1 MATSRAE
8 KMLDPETLAGM
19 MSEGINP
26 RRMVPTTVDRMPP
39 TTAGL
44 PSLMMFT
51 DPALKDTN
59 TGGYVLRSSGTGTG
73 PAMSQALFMR
83 PFNPQESTKDTQD
96 TVAHETEH
104 LLARQ
109 NLGDPAAI
117 NRKFDE
123 LVKDKNI
130 RTEFVSNA
138 VSVAPYLKEKY
149 GMQSGYFSPKMVE
162 FQGRRAPNL
171 LYEQLAVLSSIEQ
184 VNNVDLTKDP
194 VLRETLF
201 KSPAVRETYNALTG
215 LRQTRLDP
223 RDLPPYERLPEP
235 TIMQKMKKVL
245 NFSKGGMVE
254 RNNHDNRS
262 YK

>member
-1 MATSRAE
+1 MATSRPE
-8 KMLDPETLAGM
+8 QMLDPETLAILM
-19 MSEGINP
+19 REGLNP
-26 RRMVPTTVDRMPP
+26 RKMVPATVDRMPS

-44 PSLMMFT
+44 PSLMMLN
-51 DPALKDTN
+51 DPSLQN
-59 TGGYVLRSSGTGTG
+59 TTTAGYVVGG
-73 PAMSQALFMR
+73 PRTRDPRALSQAVFMR
-83 PFNPQESTKDTQD
+83 ASNPQENPKEPQD
-96 TVAHETEH
+96 IVAHETEH

-109 NLGDPAAI
+109 NLGGPSKI
-117 NRKFDE
+117 NSKFDE
-123 LVKDKNI
+123 LVKDKNV
-130 RTEFVSNA
+130 RKEFVTNA
-138 VSVAPYLKEKY
+138 VNVAPYLKEKY
-149 GMQSGYFSPKMVE
+149 NMDSGYFMPEMLT
-162 FQGRRAPNL
+162 FQGPQAPNL
-171 LYEQLAVLSSIEQ
+171 LYEQLAVLSAIEQ

>member
-1 MATSRAE
+1 MATSRPE
-8 KMLDPETLAGM
+8 KMLDPETLAILM
-19 MSEGINP
+19 REGTNP
-26 RRMVPTTVDRMPP
+26 RRLVPATVDRMPS

-44 PSLMMFT
+44 PSLMMFN
-51 DPALKDTN
+51 DPDLQSTGRAGYMVSPDTA
-59 TGGYVLRSSGTGTG
+59 GAR
-73 PAMSQALFMR
+73 AMSQALFIR
-83 PFNPQESTKDTQD
+83 PPSPKEDPKERQD

-109 NLGDPAAI
+109 NLGDSAEI
-117 NRKFDE
+117 NLKFDE
-123 LVKDKNI
+123 LIKDKGV
-130 RTEFVSNA
+130 RRAFVENA
-138 VSVAPYLKEKY
+138 VNAAPYLKEKY
-149 GMQSGYFSPKMVE
+149 NMDSAYFSPKMVE
-162 FQGRRAPNL
+162 FQGRRAKNL
-171 LYEQLAVLSSIEQ
+171 LYEQLAVLSAIEQ
-184 VNNVDLTKDP
+184 TNNVDLTKDP

-201 KSPAVRETYNALTG
+201 KDPAVRETYNALVG

-235 TIMQKMKKVL
+235 GMMDKFKKAL

>member
-1 MATSRAE
+1 MATSRPE
-8 KMLDPETLAGM
+8 QMLDQESLATLMG
-19 MSEGINP
+19 EGISP
-26 RRMVPTTVDRMPP
+26 RKLAPATVDRMPP

-44 PSLMMFT
+44 PSLMMFD
-51 DPALKDTN
+51 DPSLQNTT
-59 TGGYVLRSSGTGTG
+59 TGGYVVSGSRTGD
-73 PAMSQALFMR
+73 PRALSQALFMQPAASR
-83 PFNPQESTKDTQD
+83 NSPEQART
-96 TVAHETEH
+96 TVAHEAEH

-109 NLGDPAAI
+109 NLGRPSQI
-117 NRKFDE
+117 NLKFDE
-123 LVKDKNI
+123 LIKDKGA
-130 RTEFVSNA
+130 RRAFVENA
-138 VSVAPYLKEKY
+138 VNLAPYLEEKY
-149 GMQSGYFSPKMVE
+149 NMDSGYFSPDMLK
-162 FQGRRAPNL
+162 FQGPQASNL
-171 LYEQLAVLSSIEQ
+171 LYEQLAVLSAIEQ

-201 KSPAVRETYNALTG
+201 KNPAVRETYNALVG

-235 TIMQKMKKVL
+235 TTMQRVKKAL